1 MGGYQPASDRLQE
14 LKRLEEAIA
23 SFKSDVEAL
32 TERIGTVEKASEE
45 LINKIADLGN
55 VYKTQRDKIEDHL
68 STPDAHHP
76 ALVRKNK

>member
-76 ALVRKNK
+76 ALVSKNK